1 MSSGIGAGRDGS
13 HHLRGEQI
21 ILWPGERREA
31 VLRVIRSAQN
41 RLILSLFRCD
51 DSQVLHELAEARRR
65 QVRVQALLTRRA
77 KGGKKRLR
85 ELWTCLEGIGAEVA
99 CYADSVV
106 KYHAK
111 YIVADDGPALV
122 ASLNL
127 TRKCLEETCDFVQI
141 TYDPEVVS
149 GLQRLFEA
157 DSQAP
162 TGAFPEDLTDRL
174 IVGPEQA
181 RTRLA
186 KLLQDARVS
195 IRIIDPKLR
204 DPEFLALLKARNEA
218 GVRVDVLDAPV
229 LADLRSHGKMILV
242 DETTAVI
249 GSMSL
254 SALSLGFRRELA
266 LKVCEPHCVGRLNHF
281 FRTMSAAHADAAGA
295 LPRELTADDEDDE
308 DSLPERAL

>member
-1 MSSGIGAGRDGS
+1 MFSGIGAGRDGP
-13 HHLRGEQI
+13 HPLRGEQI

-51 DSQVLHELAEARRR
+51 DSEVLHELAEARRR
-65 QVRVQALLTRRA
+65 KVRVQTLLTRRA

-99 CYADSVV
+99 GYADSVV

-127 TRKCLEETCDFVQI
+127 TRKCFEETCDFVQI

-149 GLQRLFEA
+149 GLQRLFAA

-162 TGAFPEDLTDRL
+162 AGAFPEDLTDRL

-186 KLLQDARVS
+186 RMFQEARVS

-204 DPEFLALLKARNEA
+204 DPDFLALLKARNEA

-229 LADLRSHGKMILV
+229 FANLRSHGKMILV
-242 DETTAVI
+242 DEMTAVI
-249 GSMSL
+249 GSISL

-266 LKVCEPHCVGRLNHF
+266 LKVCEPHCVGRLNDF
-281 FRTMSAAHADAAGA
+281 FRTMSAARADAAGA
-295 LPRELTADDEDDE
+295 LPHELTADDEDDE
-308 DSLPERAL
+308 DSFPERVL

>member
-1 MSSGIGAGRDGS
+1 MTSGIGAGRDGS
-13 HHLRGEQI
+13 HHLRGEQL

-31 VLRVIRSAQN
+31 VLRVIQSAQN

-51 DSQVLHELAEARRR
+51 DSEVLHELGEARRR
-65 QVRVQALLTRRA
+65 EVRVQALLTRRA

-85 ELWTCLEGIGAEVA
+85 ELWTCLEELGAEVA

-122 ASLNL
+122 ASMNL
-127 TRKCLEETCDFVQI
+127 TRKCFEETCDFVQI

-149 GLQRLFEA
+149 GLQRLFAA

-162 TGAFPEDLTDRL
+162 TGVFPEDLTDRL

-181 RTRLA
+181 RTRLVT
-186 KLLQDARVS
+186 LFQEARAS

-204 DPEFLALLKARNEA
+204 DPEFLALLKARDEA
-218 GVRVDVLDAPV
+218 GIHVDVLDTPR
-229 LADLRSHGKMILV
+229 LAGLRSHGKMILV
-242 DETTAVI
+242 DDTTAVI
-249 GSMSL
+249 GSLSL

-266 LKVCEPHCVGRLNHF
+266 LKVSEPHCVGRLNDF
-281 FRTMSAAHADAAGA
+281 FRTMAAGRVVA
-295 LPRELTADDEDDE
+295 GDPGELTADDEDDE
-308 DSLPERAL
+308 DLFPQRPL

>member
-13 HHLRGEQI
+13 PHLRGEQI

-31 VLRVIRSAQN
+31 VVRVIRSAQN

-51 DSQVLHELAEARRR
+51 DSKILDELADARRR
-65 QVRVQALLTRRA
+65 NVQVQALLTRRA

-85 ELWTCLEGIGAEVA
+85 ELSTCLEEIGAEVA

-111 YIVADDGPALV
+111 YIVADNGPALV

-127 TRKCLEETCDFVQI
+127 TRKCFEETCDFVQI
-141 TYDPEVVS
+141 TYDPAVVS
-149 GLQRLFEA
+149 GLQRLFAA
-157 DSQAP
+157 DSRAP
-162 TGAFPEDLTDRL
+162 AGAFPEDLTDRL

-186 KLLQDARVS
+186 TLFREARAS

-204 DPEFLALLKARNEA
+204 DPEFLTLLQARREA
-218 GVRVDVLDAPV
+218 GIQVDVLDTPV
-229 LADLRSHGKMILV
+229 LADLQSHGKMILV
-242 DETTAVI
+242 DDITAVI
-249 GSMSL
+249 GSISL

-266 LKVCEPHCVGRLNHF
+266 LRVCEPDCVGRLNDF
-281 FRTMSAAHADAAGA
+281 FRTMSAWRAHAGV
-295 LPRELTADDEDDE
+295 LPGKLTPDDEDGD
-308 DSLPERAL
+308 DLVP